1 MTGFEMMISGVGN
14 DRATNWAT
22 TTALKLVLVFVP
34 IFLRDKKSIFK
45 KRGQNS
51 KVKIADRNFWS
62 IFLPV
67 ISLFPNTHT
76 HFSLSYS
83 LSLCRH
89 SLTQILQQK
98 MWRLCL
104 VASVQLIQRKSR
116 IKKTRTRGYEKEQ
129 KGKPHPHAWGFLVL
143 WGSRALFC
151 VKMWHAAFCMMHF
164 FRIASG
170 EIFKNNAAASSVT
183 RC

>member
-22 TTALKLVLVFVP
+22 TTALKPVLVFVP
-34 IFLRDKKSIFK
+34 IFVRDKKSIFK

-83 LSLCRH
+83 LSLTHTH
-89 SLTQILQQK
+89 SLNTYITHTYLSLTLSFSVDILSHK
-98 MWRLCL
+98 F
-104 VASVQLIQRKSR
+104 SS
-116 IKKTRTRGYEKEQ
+116 KKCG
-129 KGKPHPHAWGFLVL
+129 AC
-143 WGSRALFC
+143 A
-151 VKMWHAAFCMMHF
+151 
-164 FRIASG
+164 
-170 EIFKNNAAASSVT
+170 
-183 RC
+183 